1 MADIADEA
9 ADLQAQE
16 IALALSAPKPP
27 SLPAIGRCHYCE
39 AALAGT
45 ARFCDEDCAHDWEEE
60 QRLLRIRGGRNTRR
74 FAAVPA

>member
-27 SLPAIGRCHYCE
+27 SGDNPFPGLVPSPARPD
-39 AALAGT
+39 T
-45 ARFCDEDCAHDWEEE
+45 SD
-60 QRLLRIRGGRNTRR
+60 
-74 FAAVPA
+74 